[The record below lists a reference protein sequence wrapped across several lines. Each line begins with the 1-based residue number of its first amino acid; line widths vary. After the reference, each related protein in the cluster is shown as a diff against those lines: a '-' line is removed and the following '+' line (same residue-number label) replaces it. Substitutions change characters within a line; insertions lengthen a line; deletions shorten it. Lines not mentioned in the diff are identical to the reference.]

1 MHPFHPEYDP
11 NIIAKNAADHK
22 PEEKVNVSNSH
33 FQSNAR
39 ETNTKGFTYVCGEC
53 AVWFNVRSIQ
63 CQLHKHPL
71 AFFNIIFNQLSCGI
85 CHRSLHTPFFRCE
98 KCNFN
103 LHVSCVPILPQIVK
117 VACHRHNLSLTKS
130 PVKERPEDDENSEF
144 YCDVCEQSRE
154 LSDPTYKCEEC
165 KFVAHVHCAVTK
177 ELRVLVEEWSLPFKL
192 ENTKSDMSSSVHE
205 GIGDEAEPVSS
216 SSKSGFLGAPTDN
229 EITARGVSLVAEC
242 KAKGARVAGDHA
254 SLIDLDA
261 EIADHLGKMT
271 CLETKF
277 KAFLN
282 RKNELQRRLEEFKE
296 RRDSSEFWHL
306 LGE

>member
-1 MHPFHPEYDP
+1 M
-11 NIIAKNAADHK
+11 
-22 PEEKVNVSNSH
+22 
-33 FQSNAR
+33 
-39 ETNTKGFTYVCGEC
+39 
-53 AVWFNVRSIQ
+53 
-63 CQLHKHPL
+63 
-71 AFFNIIFNQLSCGI
+71 
-85 CHRSLHTPFFRCE
+85 
-98 KCNFN
+98 
-103 LHVSCVPILPQIVK
+103 
-117 VACHRHNLSLTKS
+117 
-130 PVKERPEDDENSEF
+130 
-144 YCDVCEQSRE
+144 
-154 LSDPTYKCEEC
+154 
-165 KFVAHVHCAVTK
+165 
-177 ELRVLVEEWSLPFKL
+177 LVEEWSLPFKL

-205 GIGDEAEPVSS
+205 GIGGKGVSKTLIIKEIIEQEGLEPESGAGADEAEPVSS